1 MFRKQFGAMS
11 QELQGWEVELPM
23 LVNDPMM
30 ADIRPG
36 FLQNRF
42 EIFADFDR
50 FPDEMELDSES
61 NSSDGDG
68 LLDIVDQFPIDLLS
82 LDDARHLSEELAS
95 FRLPADALVASPSPS
110 ASESSSVDE
119 ESDDDEVTPPPVSPL
134 TPIPSP
140 TAPVPS
146 PLSDRAASPVAEP
159 DSPAPG
165 ATEPAAPSAARR
177 FVLGFENQLRTRE
190 TVAAARKRQTLS
202 EGDRQKVTKA
212 IDDATKCGCTPCCA
226 TPLLPDLHDIV
237 SSLTC
242 LTQKERVAILEVL
255 IRTTTTP
262 VAVKVC
268 LVSLCFYCCG
278 VSLSLCDVRFAGT
291 HGCC

>member
-1 MFRKQFGAMS
+1 MS

-23 LVNDPMM
+23 LVHDPMM

-95 FRLPADALVASPSPS
+95 FRLPADALGASPSHS
-110 ASESSSVDE
+110 ASESSSVDD
-119 ESDDDEVTPPPVSPL
+119 ESDDGEVTPPPVSPL

-165 ATEPAAPSAARR
+165 APEPAAPSAARR

-190 TVAAARKRQTLS
+190 TVAAARKRRPNGPIAPKTPETLS
-202 EGDRQKVTKA
+202 EADRQKVTKA
-212 IDDATKCGCTPCCA
+212 VDDATKCGCTPCCA

-268 LVSLCFYCCG
+268 LVSLCF
-278 VSLSLCDVRFAGT
+278 LFWRFFVIV
-291 HGCC
+291 